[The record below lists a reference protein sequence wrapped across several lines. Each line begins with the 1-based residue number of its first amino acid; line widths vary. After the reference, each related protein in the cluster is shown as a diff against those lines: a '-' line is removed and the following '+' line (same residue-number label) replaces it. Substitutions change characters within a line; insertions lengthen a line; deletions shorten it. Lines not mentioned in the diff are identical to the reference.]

1 MPRPW
6 ACRASRSCDGQAPA
20 ALAGLAP
27 PDAIF
32 IGGGAS
38 EPGVL
43 DHAIAALR
51 PGGRLV
57 VNAVTLVT
65 EALLIARHAALGGD
79 LVRIAIARAEPVGS
93 KTGWRPAMPV
103 TQWTWVKP

>member
-1 MPRPW
+1 
-6 ACRASRSCDGQAPA
+6 
-20 ALAGLAP
+20 
-27 PDAIF
+27 
-32 IGGGAS
+32 
-38 EPGVL
+38 VL

-65 EALLIARHAALGGD
+65 EALLIERHAAFGGD